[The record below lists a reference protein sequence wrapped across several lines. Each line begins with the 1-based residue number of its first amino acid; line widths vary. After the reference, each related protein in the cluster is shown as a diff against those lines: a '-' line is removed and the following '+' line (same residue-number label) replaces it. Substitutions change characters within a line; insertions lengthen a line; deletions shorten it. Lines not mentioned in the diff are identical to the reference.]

1 MKKVLTVGGVT
12 HDIFI
17 DYPQPEM
24 LHVCLQEG
32 THSFL
37 ALEKGKKI
45 EVKGLEYHVG
55 GGAANTAISFAR
67 CGFAVSIISKR
78 GNDAAGQKVVEAL
91 QAASVDTSF
100 IGISQNMPTATS
112 FIIPTEGGDR
122 IVLAYRGANLTLN
135 EQDISERAMQGVQL
149 LYGTSL
155 SGDAAKLLVPL
166 VKMAKK
172 HNLLVTINPGLCQLQ
187 ESIEYTKQALKH
199 IDVLI
204 LNAHEAEQCMI
215 SLMRTDRSL
224 LERMLALVEK
234 ESSAQM
240 PELLRSKP
248 FWGGTCFNMTTFLK
262 EILQRGPRIV
272 ALTHGKE
279 GVYVATQD
287 KLLFHPSI
295 ETPIASTIGAGDAFG
310 SAFAA
315 WLLKG
320 ASVEDAL
327 RAGIINSTAV
337 ICHVGAQTGLCTMP
351 DIENKIKELDK
362 KLLKTF
368 SL

>member
-122 IVLAYRGANLTLN
+122 IVLAYRGANLNLT
-135 EQDISERAMQGVQL
+135 EQDFSERAIQGAQL

-155 SGDAAKLLVPL
+155 SGPAAQFLEPL
-166 VKMAKK
+166 VKAAKK
-172 HNLLVTINPGLCQLQ
+172 HDLMVVINPGLCQLQ
-187 ESIEYTKQALKH
+187 ESIEYTKKALAY

-204 LNAHEAEQCMI
+204 LNVHEAEQCML
-215 SLMRTDRSL
+215 SLARTDRLL
-224 LERMLALVEK
+224 LERMLAPAQEK
-234 ESSAQM
+234 SENEVPA
-240 PELLRSKP
+240 LLRSKP
-248 FWGGTCFNMTTFLK
+248 LFGGPCFNMKSFLK
-262 EILQRGPRIV
+262 EMLQRGPRIIV
-272 ALTHGKE
+272 LTHGKE
-279 GVYVATQD
+279 GVYVATQGTI
-287 KLLFHPSI
+287 LFHPSI
-295 ETPIASTIGAGDAFG
+295 EVPVASTIGAGDAFG

-351 DIENKIKELDK
+351 DIEKKIKELDK